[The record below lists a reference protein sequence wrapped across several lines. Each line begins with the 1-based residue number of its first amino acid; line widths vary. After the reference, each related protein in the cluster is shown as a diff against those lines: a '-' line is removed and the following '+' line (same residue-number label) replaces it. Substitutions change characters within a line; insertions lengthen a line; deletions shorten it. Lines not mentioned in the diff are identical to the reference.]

1 MHFELKKLVFEKCMS
16 LREFSIK
23 YGINYTTVF
32 EIANNKRH
40 SVRVSTI
47 EKMCRALD
55 CTPNDLIK
63 LDWFIK
69 KMIYKTKIKEDLHW
83 KQLLKKF

>member
-16 LREFSIK
+16 LRAFSIK
-23 YGINYTTVF
+23 YGINYATVF
-32 EIANNKRH
+32 EIANNKRP

-47 EKMCRALD
+47 EKLCRALD

-63 LDWFIK
+63 LD
-69 KMIYKTKIKEDLHW
+69 
-83 KQLLKKF
+83 